1 MRNLKFRAFNFQR
14 NNNMGLELVIFIA
27 AILFGI
33 FLYWRESNG
42 NGAYRFLNK
51 IVNSKEL
58 QMSADNPK
66 GFVYKQ
72 AFLPRLIFVVSLVLI
87 AALIVEFLTPIT
99 VFGSYN
105 GISAFSSFAVGTL
118 IGTYVAT
125 FVIKSSEVIEEK
137 SESLGDM
144 VGDVVEKGK
153 DLIEDLKTKEPK
165 VVEEAKKEIVEEP
178 EPKVDEKSARDRL
191 KDKGLM

>member
-1 MRNLKFRAFNFQR
+1 
-14 NNNMGLELVIFIA
+14 MGLELVIFIA

-51 IVNSKEL
+51 MMNSKEL

-72 AFLPRLIFVVSLVLI
+72 AFLPRLIFVVAIVMI
-87 AALIVEFLTPIT
+87 AALVVEFLTPLA
-99 VFGSYN
+99 VFSSYN

-118 IGTYVAT
+118 IGTYVAS
-125 FVIKSSEVIEEK
+125 FVIKTTEVVEEK
-137 SESLGDM
+137 SDSLGDI
-144 VGDVVEKGK
+144 VEGAVEKGK
-153 DLIEDLKTKEPK
+153 DFIEDLKTKDTK
-165 VVEEAKKEIVEEP
+165 VVEEAKEEIKNDPEP
-178 EPKVDEKSARDRL
+178 EVDQKSARDRL

>member
-1 MRNLKFRAFNFQR
+1 
-14 NNNMGLELVIFIA
+14 MGLELVIFIA

-42 NGAYRFLNK
+42 NGLYRTLNK

-72 AFLPRLIFVVSLVLI
+72 GLLPRIIFVVSLVLI
-87 AALIVEFLTPIT
+87 AALIVEFLTPLA
-99 VFGSYN
+99 VFSSYN
-105 GISAFSSFAVGTL
+105 GISAFASFAVGTL
-118 IGTYVAT
+118 IGTYLAS
-125 FVIKSSEVIEEK
+125 FVIKSTEVIEEK
-137 SESLGDM
+137 SDSITDI
-144 VGDVVEKGK
+144 VGDAVEKGK
-153 DLIEDLKTKEPK
+153 DFIEDLKSKDSKEE
-165 VVEEAKKEIVEEP
+165 VVEEIKTETKDTKEA
-178 EPKVDEKSARDRL
+178 DQKSARERL

>member
-1 MRNLKFRAFNFQR
+1 
-14 NNNMGLELVIFIA
+14 MGIELVIFIA

-51 IVNSKEL
+51 IMNSKEL

-72 AFLPRLIFVVSLVLI
+72 DLLPRIVFIVTLVLV
-87 AALIVEFLTPIT
+87 AALIVEFLTPLA
-99 VFGSYN
+99 VFSSYD
-105 GISAFSSFAVGTL
+105 GISAFASFAVGTL
-118 IGTYVAT
+118 IGTYVAS
-125 FVIKSSEVIEEK
+125 FVIKSSEVIDEK
-137 SESLGDM
+137 SDSLGEI
-144 VGDVVEKGK
+144 VEGAVEKGK
-153 DLIEDLKTKEPK
+153 HLIEDLKTKEPK
-165 VVEEAKKEIVEEP
+165 VVEEAKEEIKRDPEP
-178 EPKVDEKSARDRL
+178 EGDKKSARDRL

>member
-1 MRNLKFRAFNFQR
+1 
-14 NNNMGLELVIFIA
+14 MGLELVIFII

-33 FLYWRESNG
+33 FIYWRESNG
-42 NGAYRFLNK
+42 NGAYRLLNK

-72 AFLPRLIFVVSLVLI
+72 SFIPRLIFVVSLVLV
-87 AALIVEFLTPIT
+87 AALVVEFLTPLA
-99 VFGSYN
+99 VFSSYN

-118 IGTYVAT
+118 LGTYVAH
-125 FVIKSSEVIEEK
+125 FVIKTSEIVEEK
-137 SESLGDM
+137 SDSLGDLVEDA
-144 VGDVVEKGK
+144 VGKGK
-153 DLIEDLKTKEPK
+153 DLVEDLKNKDSKPETVEIKEDIKPD
-165 VVEEAKKEIVEEP
+165 P
-178 EPKVDEKSARDRL
+178 NQKSPRERL

>member
-1 MRNLKFRAFNFQR
+1 
-14 NNNMGLELVIFIA
+14 MGLELVIFIA

-51 IVNSKEL
+51 IVNSKAL

-66 GFVYKQ
+66 GFIYKQ
-72 AFLPRLIFVVSLVLI
+72 AFLPRLIFVVSMVLI
-87 AALIVEFLTPIT
+87 AALIVEFLTPVS

-118 IGTYVAT
+118 IGTYLAS
-125 FVIKSSEVIEEK
+125 FVIKSAEVIEEK
-137 SESLGDM
+137 SETLEDI
-144 VGDVVEKGK
+144 VTETIEKGK
-153 DLIEDLKTKEPK
+153 DFIDDLKTEDNKE
-165 VVEEAKKEIVEEP
+165 VEHIETAKPQPDTEQ
-178 EPKVDEKSARDRL
+178 KSARERL
-191 KDKGLM
+191 KDKGLL

>member
-1 MRNLKFRAFNFQR
+1 
-14 NNNMGLELVIFIA
+14 MGLELVIFIVA
-27 AILFGI
+27 VLFGI

-42 NGAYRFLNK
+42 NGAYRFVNK

-72 AFLPRLIFVVSLVLI
+72 AFIPRFIFVVSLVLI
-87 AALIVEFLTPIT
+87 AAVIVEFLTPIS

-105 GISAFSSFAVGTL
+105 GISAFSSFAAGTL
-118 IGTYVAT
+118 LGTYLAN
-125 FVIKSSEVIEEK
+125 FVLKSSKVIEAQSETIEEK
-137 SESLGDM
+137 FEQ
-144 VGDVVEKGK
+144 VVEKGK
-153 DLIEDLKTKEPK
+153 DLIEDLKSKDSDE
-165 VVEEAKKEIVEEP
+165 VETAEP
-178 EPKVDEKSARDRL
+178 EVDEPESTTQEKSARQRL

>member
-1 MRNLKFRAFNFQR
+1 
-14 NNNMGLELVIFIA
+14 MGLELVIFIA

-58 QMSADNPK
+58 QMTADNPK
-66 GFVYKQ
+66 GFVFKQ

-87 AALIVEFLTPIT
+87 AALIIEFLTPIS
-99 VFGSYN
+99 VFASYY
-105 GISAFSSFAVGTL
+105 GVSAFASFAAGTL
-118 IGTYVAT
+118 IGTYIAN
-125 FVIKSSEVIEEK
+125 FVIKSSKVIEEK
-137 SESLGDM
+137 SDSLEDI
-144 VGDVVEKGK
+144 VSDTIEKGK
-153 DLIEDLKTKEPK
+153 DFIEDLKTKEAEVIEEQEPK
-165 VVEEAKKEIVEEP
+165 EAPKKE
-178 EPKVDEKSARDRL
+178 EKSARERL

>member
-1 MRNLKFRAFNFQR
+1 
-14 NNNMGLELVIFIA
+14 MGLELVIFIV

-58 QMSADNPK
+58 QMAADNPK
-66 GFVYKQ
+66 GFVFKQ
-72 AFLPRLIFVVSLVLI
+72 AFLPRLVFVVSFVLVV
-87 AALIVEFLTPIT
+87 ALILEFLTPVS

-118 IGTYVAT
+118 IGTYIAN
-125 FVIKSSEVIEEK
+125 FVIRSSKVIEEK
-137 SESLGDM
+137 SDSLEDI
-144 VGDVVEKGK
+144 VHDTIEKGK
-153 DLIEDLKTKEPK
+153 DFIEDLKTKDAE
-165 VVEEAKKEIVEEP
+165 VVEEPKEAPKKE
-178 EPKVDEKSARDRL
+178 EKSARERL
-191 KDKGLM
+191 KDKGLL

>member
-1 MRNLKFRAFNFQR
+1 
-14 NNNMGLELVIFIA
+14 MGLELVIFIA

-51 IVNSKEL
+51 TMNSKEL

-72 AFLPRLIFVVSLVLI
+72 AFLPRLIFVVAIVMI
-87 AALIVEFLTPIT
+87 AALVVEFLTPLA
-99 VFGSYN
+99 VFSSYN

-118 IGTYVAT
+118 IGTYVAS
-125 FVIKSSEVIEEK
+125 FVIKTTEVVEEK
-137 SESLGDM
+137 SDSLGDI
-144 VGDVVEKGK
+144 VEGAVEKGK
-153 DLIEDLKTKEPK
+153 DFIEDLKTKDTK
-165 VVEEAKKEIVEEP
+165 VVEEAKEEIKNDPEP
-178 EPKVDEKSARDRL
+178 EVDQKSARDRL